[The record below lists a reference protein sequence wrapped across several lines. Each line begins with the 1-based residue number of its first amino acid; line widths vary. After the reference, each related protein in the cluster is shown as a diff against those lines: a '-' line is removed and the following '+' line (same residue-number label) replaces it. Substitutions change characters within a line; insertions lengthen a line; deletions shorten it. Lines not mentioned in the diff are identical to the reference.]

1 MRLLFLD
8 SLRGLAA
15 LQVLIFH
22 VNNALLGD
30 NEFIARVFINGVSP
44 VSFFFVLS
52 GFVLTFP
59 FIKGNRNIN
68 IFQFSVKRIFR
79 IYPLYIVL
87 IFLLGL
93 VYNYDIK
100 FMIKE
105 SSLFFSQNKIIFPS
119 WTLTIELIGSVYI
132 IIFTFFL
139 LRKKILVCSV
149 LILSIPFFT
158 YFETHLYLVN
168 FLLGLLLTVLY
179 VNKTKLINFSL
190 FIISIIGYF
199 FIGIIN
205 IEVLSLVENINST
218 SSNLFYFAQIC
229 EPFLYLI
236 SGLFS
241 FYILHFI
248 INKSSYFKWL
258 ENRGIQY
265 LGKVS
270 FGLYLVHFPVVF
282 FFTPYLTDING
293 VTNSYILTYIFILL
307 IVFIISLT
315 GSSILYK
322 YVELPFIKAS
332 KKLFKKEVESI

>member
-52 GFVLTFP
+52 GFVLTLP

-93 VYNYDIK
+93 IYNYDTK

-119 WTLTIELIGSVYI
+119 WTLTIELIGSIYI
-132 IIFTFFL
+132 IILTLFL
-139 LRKKILVCSV
+139 NRKKFLV
-149 LILSIPFFT
+149 FR
-158 YFETHLYLVN
+158 Y
-168 FLLGLLLTVLY
+168 
-179 VNKTKLINFSL
+179 
-190 FIISIIGYF
+190 
-199 FIGIIN
+199 
-205 IEVLSLVENINST
+205 
-218 SSNLFYFAQIC
+218 
-229 EPFLYLI
+229 
-236 SGLFS
+236 
-241 FYILHFI
+241 
-248 INKSSYFKWL
+248 
-258 ENRGIQY
+258 
-265 LGKVS
+265 
-270 FGLYLVHFPVVF
+270 
-282 FFTPYLTDING
+282 
-293 VTNSYILTYIFILL
+293 
-307 IVFIISLT
+307 
-315 GSSILYK
+315 
-322 YVELPFIKAS
+322 
-332 KKLFKKEVESI
+332 